1 MPDDDLATQRSTADI
16 TDRILTA
23 IDELAGRGTH
33 ESFTAMLTV
42 TTHAGQRVGDAA
54 RALAANTSWTEV
66 GQLTGTSKQ
75 AAWSRWRG
83 E

>member
-1 MPDDDLATQRSTADI
+1 MPDDGDFATQRST
-16 TDRILTA
+16 TDLTDHILAA
-23 IDELAGRGTH
+23 IDELAARGTH
-33 ESFTAMLTV
+33 EAFTAMLTV
-42 TTHAGQRVGDAA
+42 TSHAGERIGDAA

-83 E
+83 